1 MRDVLLLT
9 KVLLK
14 GSKAQT
20 ESKSNKIK
28 KFILIFVALAY
39 LMGVVGFGS
48 REIVS
53 ALVIFKM
60 EFYFIKLAL
69 IGMFSFYIMQTI
81 VAGLNVLFFSKD
93 IETLLPLP
101 IKPYKIVMAKMNTLI
116 ISEYLIGTIV
126 LAPALLVYGYILKL
140 GVTYYIFA
148 VLAFLL
154 LPIVPVIIIS
164 LLVSL
169 IMKITN
175 IFRNKN
181 LVQYLSILLTLV
193 LVFAIEAMT
202 ATMGEYVTGEEI
214 ANLTTS
220 LEKVATEYSILYMPV
235 KPLYEMVINHN
246 NIDGIKNLGIALIA
260 SMAVYLIGANI
271 ISKIYLKV
279 VTSLV
284 SNSKKKKGSVK
295 TSEYKVKSIK
305 SAFLKKDMSLLLRNP
320 NFFLQC
326 LLTPFL
332 MVILLGASTIIS
344 VKDIPQAE
352 LEFIRGYINEGYPF
366 AILLAIIGL
375 SYAFNF
381 ISATAYSRDGASARA
396 LKYIPVD
403 FEDQIAYKTLA
414 GTTVNFILMC
424 IILVAIKIVV
434 NTLSYSNIIMLV
446 LLGTIINVVNNYI
459 GVLIDLKNPK
469 LNWISEQT
477 VVKQNFNTMIL
488 MGILSLQLI
497 GIVYLGYKLQN
508 LDNFI
513 IIVALIYAFCF
524 RLIKSYIKKNKLK
537 LYEKIN

>member
-28 KFILIFVALAY
+28 KYLLIFVALAY
-39 LMGVVGFGS
+39 LMGVVGYGS
-48 REIVS
+48 HEIVS

-202 ATMGEYVTGEEI
+202 ATMGENVTGEEI

-220 LEKVATEYSILYMPV
+220 LDKVATEYSILYMPV

-284 SNSKKKKGSVK
+284 SSSKKKKGSVK

>member
-39 LMGVVGFGS
+39 LMGVVGYGS

-148 VLAFLL
+148 ALAFLL

-164 LLVSL
+164 LFVSL

-202 ATMGEYVTGEEI
+202 ATMGENVTGEEI
-214 ANLTTS
+214 ANITTS
-220 LEKVATEYSILYMPV
+220 LDKVATEYSIIYMPV

-284 SNSKKKKGSVK
+284 SGSKKKKGSVK

-366 AILLAIIGL
+366 SILLAIIGL

-488 MGILSLQLI
+488 MGILSLQLV